1 VKAISLSAFLI
12 ENLEFKGGQATIRL
26 RSKTLSFLPSAFYFP
41 AFSST
46 FAVLLG

>member
-1 VKAISLSAFLI
+1 MSCSLSAFLI
-12 ENLEFKGGQATIRL
+12 EHLVIKVSQATIHL